1 MAPGPAVPVVSRAAR
16 CRRAVARRWR
26 RVRGDGDRGYNIVEA
41 VIIVPVI
48 IVLTMLV
55 IQFVLLWHGRH
66 IAQAAAAAAARSAAG
81 YTANAARGQAD
92 GAAYLVQVAPNMLSE
107 TSVRVDR
114 GPEQVTAAVHAKVVS
129 VVPFGRFS
137 VDEIAVSPV
146 EMFVDPRGAAG

>member
-1 MAPGPAVPVVSRAAR
+1 MTPGSR
-16 CRRAVARRWR
+16 CGFPGCAVATGAVVRRWR
-26 RVRGDGDRGYNIVEA
+26 RVRSDGDRGYNIVEA

-81 YTANAARGQAD
+81 YTATAARGQAD

-107 TSVRVDR
+107 TAVRW
-114 GPEQVTAAVHAKVVS
+114 T
-129 VVPFGRFS
+129 
-137 VDEIAVSPV
+137 
-146 EMFVDPRGAAG
+146 GARSR